1 MRFHKLPL
9 QFGNALGALIIKLEI
24 SVGPASAG
32 IQGRW
37 FHAWQ
42 LRFVESHQLI
52 ANLSPV
58 CGQHGVLLSH
68 GHAHERSAEIEH
80 FFTQIRAHA
89 VGVFQV
95 N

>member
-24 SVGPASAG
+24 SVGPASPG

-42 LRFVESHQLI
+42 LRLVESHQRI

-68 GHAHERSAEIEH
+68 ERSAEIEH
-80 FFTQIRAHA
+80 SFTQIPADA
-89 VGVFQV
+89 VAVFQV